1 MLAFRSEGH
10 VDRWCE
16 QNGLPRGGVFG
27 LDVAWRLAGAWYG
40 ERLSPTW
47 RRRSPD
53 EAQAV
58 FEALGLTGDF
68 WRLR

>member
-16 QNGLPRGGVFG
+16 ANGMARGGVFD
-27 LDVAWRLAGAWYG
+27 LDVAWRLASEWYG
-40 ERLSPTW
+40 ERLSPAW
-47 RRRSPD
+47 RRRSPE

-58 FEALGLTGDF
+58 FDGLGLTGDF